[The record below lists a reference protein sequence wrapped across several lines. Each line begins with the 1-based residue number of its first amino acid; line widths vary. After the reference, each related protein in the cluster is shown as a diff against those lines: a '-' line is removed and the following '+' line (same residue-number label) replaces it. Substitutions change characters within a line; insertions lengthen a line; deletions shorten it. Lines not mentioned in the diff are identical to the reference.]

1 MGSMGRWPI
10 GTETQFSGSS
20 SFIITGMTFCFL
32 FQLRPDCITR
42 DPNQKCRPIY
52 IQLLRKLKCKFQFYV
67 HIRDVLLHKQRIE
80 KPCCSIRRVN
90 LNSMTGR
97 GCTAAAGYR
106 KDLRIICAYNVLR
119 NTLYEKEDGNTYGA
133 VVVVVV
139 VVPININA
147 VFAGEKRQVYTR
159 YSCCAIREKRDESF
173 FPPFEKRYVYISQRS
188 LYLYIVALLDFFLLL
203 FSSTSIYPHHP
214 FFFSVH
220 IQAIQQQQPHTHT
233 QKKEKR

>member
-1 MGSMGRWPI
+1 VIPI
-10 GTETQFSGSS
+10 KNVGLY
-20 SFIITGMTFCFL
+20 TFNCYASW
-32 FQLRPDCITR
+32 
-42 DPNQKCRPIY
+42 NA
-52 IQLLRKLKCKFQFYV
+52 KFQFDV
-67 HIRDVLLHKQRIE
+67 HIRDVYYCISQEARNLVVQFGA
-80 KPCCSIRRVN
+80 SIWIRW
-90 LNSMTGR
+90 R
-97 GCTAAAGYR
+97 GAVVHGSSYR

-220 IQAIQQQQPHTHT
+220 IQAI
-233 QKKEKR
+233 